1 MRRFL
6 DRLYLASGVLGALFI
21 CAILATVGLQV
32 SLNILDSLIAWI
44 TGRAIGLLIPSYA
57 EFAGFFLAAA
67 SFLALPYTL
76 RRGGHIRVN
85 LLLQHV
91 PAGLRRWLEAW
102 CTAVA
107 ALISGYFAF
116 YMANLIHNSW
126 RFGDVSPGMVAVP
139 IWIPQTSLLAG
150 LVVLTVA
157 LVDEFVTV
165 VRGGEPS
172 YEAEAAEGVLES
184 LDYSGGDSGGDAGK
198 RDGG

>member
-6 DRLYLASGVLGALFI
+6 NRLYLASGILGALFI
-21 CAILATVGLQV
+21 CAILATVALQV
-32 SLNILDSLIAWI
+32 GLNVLDSLIAWI
-44 TGRAIGLLIPSYA
+44 AGRAVGLLIPSYA

-102 CTAVA
+102 CTLVA
-107 ALISGYFAF
+107 AAISGYFAY
-116 YMANLIHNSW
+116 YMADLVYASW

-139 IWIPQTSLLAG
+139 IWLPQTSLLLG
-150 LVVLTVA
+150 LVVLTIA
-157 LVDEFVTV
+157 LLDEFVTI

-172 YEAEAAEGVLES
+172 YEAQAIEGVLES
-184 LDYSGGDSGGDAGK
+184 LDETGDDAGK
-198 RDGG
+198 RGGG